1 MIDHDSFFD
10 WLIKALL
17 AAAFGSWAWV
27 VRHFG
32 MQHVD
37 SITKLTTVLDKYS
50 DRLTEVEK
58 NLARIEGKCSTY
70 HHAREEE

>member
-1 MIDHDSFFD
+1 MIDHDGFFD

-37 SITKLTTVLDKYS
+37 SMKKLADVIEKMGERLS
-50 DRLTEVEK
+50 DVEK
-58 NLARIEGKCSTY
+58 DVAHLKGRCERI
-70 HHAREEE
+70 HEE

>member
-1 MIDHDSFFD
+1 MIDHDGFFD

-37 SITKLTTVLDKYS
+37 SMK
-50 DRLTEVEK
+50 RLTEITE
-58 NLARIEGKCSTY
+58 RIGERLSALERDVAHLKGRLESL
-70 HHAREEE
+70 HEE